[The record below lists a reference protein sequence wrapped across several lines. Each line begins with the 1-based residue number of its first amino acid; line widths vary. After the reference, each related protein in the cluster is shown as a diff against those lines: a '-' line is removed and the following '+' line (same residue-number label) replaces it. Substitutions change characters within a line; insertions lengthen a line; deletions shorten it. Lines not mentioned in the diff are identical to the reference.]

1 MSSIFSAAETA
12 DLRRRRFDPVH
23 SGLGPEDARDAIL
36 FGAGGGGRFF
46 LRFLREAGVEPR
58 AFVDNAEVL
67 WGTVVEGI
75 PVLPPDELTRQA
87 GTRVV
92 LCTAFALREQ
102 VAQCRQLGV
111 TYYVPYFNF
120 CHKPFP
126 FVVATDAEAEA
137 ILEGEEVREAHGLWA
152 DETSRQVYKGTLAF
166 RITQDIHDMPPYRR
180 GEYFLPEFFT
190 IADFRRFVDGGAFT
204 GDTLKELLE
213 LTGGEID
220 SYHGFE
226 PDPANFR
233 LLEEARVALPE
244 ALAAK
249 LKLYPLALGA
259 AAGEVSFQGWGNACS
274 AIGQDGG
281 LRVALDSIDNVLG
294 EDARPSLIKLDIEGA
309 EPAALVGMERT
320 LRRCRPALAICVY
333 HEVDHLWRLPLWL
346 NRLGLGYRLYLR
358 KHSESYSETVC
369 YALPG

>member
-1 MSSIFSAAETA
+1 MSSIFSSAEIA
-12 DLRRRRFDPVH
+12 DLRRRRFDPVR
-23 SGLGPEDARDAIL
+23 SGFGPEDARDAIL
-36 FGAGGGGRFF
+36 FGAGGVGRFF
-46 LRFLREAGVEPR
+46 LRFLREAGVDPW
-58 AFVDNAEVL
+58 AFVDNAEAL

-75 PVLPPDELTRQA
+75 PVLPPDELARQA
-87 GTRVV
+87 GARVV
-92 LCTAFALREQ
+92 LCSANALQEQ
-102 VAQCRQLGV
+102 LAQCMRLGLAN
-111 TYYVPYFNF
+111 YVPYFNF

-233 LLEEARVALPE
+233 LLEETRAALPE

-281 LRVALDSIDNVLG
+281 LCVALDSIDNVLG